1 MAIKFEF
8 YESPN
13 TIGTRKKRLSRPCS
27 KLAAHQHRLSGTGN
41 TVRLLAHRG
50 GHQGNHYLAQRETG
64 LLLEGRCPGTYR
76 RDRIFPYIA
85 YLPRDTDTKLH
96 TCQQGEIQIGDI
108 PCGQIP
114 EASVERRQDRAFEIQ
129 AALHAGNQREYRR
142 STDGI
147 LLDKQRADTPEV

>member
-1 MAIKFEF
+1 MADIKA
-8 YESPN
+8 
-13 TIGTRKKRLSRPCS
+13 TIISR
-27 KLAAHQHRLSGTGN
+27 
-41 TVRLLAHRG
+41 
-50 GHQGNHYLAQRETG
+50 QRETG
-64 LLLEGRCPGTYR
+64 LPTEGRCPGTYR

-129 AALHAGNQREYRR
+129 AALHAGNQREYRT

-147 LLDKQRADTPEV
+147 LPDKQRADTPEV